1 MNQNL
6 NIHDIHKRLR
16 GLKHSNLP
24 IGNNYMIQENVKIS
38 IANNIPKDIMKSIEY
53 CCKKSNPFMFES
65 VLNLFDALYEC
76 ENGTISQLNKMGAY
90 ICEEGAPKVR
100 DSKETNTN
108 LRRKLGRIK
117 SKLTTKVNHAFE
129 DAQKA
134 VLGKV
139 HAAQRNFHQNTQ
151 QISNNVKSGLGMNT
165 EPNDAKTEAYIK
177 CYENIIESLSKYEDC
192 DRILENYDK
201 ISRRF
206 NLEKLFIENT
216 RTNGYQ
222 DTVHELCKFIETYDM
237 PNIVKYNTVLETA
250 WYGFEQTCSE
260 YDMKGLVECATD
272 HFLMK
277 ENGLAD
283 CTKILENTKIIPPEF
298 MPADM
303 VLLTELDPEDKT
315 SDVFSMHKDIKDQ
328 MIGESSDIVL
338 EDYNFN
344 KIFSEYKKTEEASDE
359 TKLMTIAR
367 KLYTKNVTNIVD
379 ETPNFLNWIRLVFVL
394 GTAAIHPV
402 ITVVIFIGDIF
413 ARLHFERDECEKM
426 LRCFDSEIK
435 KSETKMKSTTDPEE
449 KDRLKKY
456 IDALKK
462 SHKKIDEYYEKML
475 SEKDLDKKYGLADD
489 DDAGDSF
496 GDIKNSIIS
505 DDDDDF
511 DFNID
516 DWDDDFLESGA
527 LNTID
532 TIDNLTTDLP
542 DYSNIGMDT
551 ITHMSIFNGDDIDA
565 LAKLSVMY
573 PEVWAPELMEAAI
586 SKELYKIRKGKV
598 TFENALERFQ
608 MINAYE
614 NARTVLK
621 AYDPKNKKVSTIAE
635 SIYDFSCM
643 IEAMEAINS
652 IIYTH
657 KNKNLMVEGSFLN
670 SLKLSGIKLK
680 KIMKKVSDK
689 EKAISKNIDMTMN
702 QFTKSVENSLTNE
715 NREAV
720 IRGSVIPQASK
731 IIKLAITSGLLWLVN
746 PALSVIT
753 ALGYLGLSSKH
764 KGKERQLILD
774 ELENELKICEKYIEM
789 AERKEDMRALKKLY
803 AIQKNLQRQH
813 QRIRYKMKVDF
824 NQNVPSSTKGQRL
837 R

>member
-16 GLKHSNLP
+16 GLKQSNLP
-24 IGNNYMIQENVKIS
+24 IGSNYMIQENVKIS

-65 VLNLFDALYEC
+65 VLNLFDTLYEC
-76 ENGTISQLNKMGAY
+76 ENTTIGQLNKMGAY
-90 ICEEGAPKVR
+90 ICEEGAPRVR

-117 SKLTTKVNHAFE
+117 SKLTTKMNHAFE
-129 DAQKA
+129 DAQKDILSKIYA
-134 VLGKV
+134 T
-139 HAAQRNFHQNTQ
+139 QNNFQHNTQ
-151 QISNNVKSGLGMNT
+151 DISNNIKSGLGMKT
-165 EPNDAKTEAYIK
+165 EPTDTKTEAYIK
-177 CYENIIESLSKYEDC
+177 CYENIIESISKCEDC

-206 NLEKLFIENT
+206 NLERLFIENT
-216 RTNGYQ
+216 RINGFQ
-222 DTVHELCKFIETYDM
+222 DTVHELCKFVETYDM

-250 WYGFEQTCSE
+250 WYGFEHTGCE
-260 YDMKGLVECATD
+260 YSIKEMVQVATD
-272 HFLMK
+272 HFIIK
-277 ENGLAD
+277 ENGVVD
-283 CTKILENTKIIPPEF
+283 CTKILENTKIIPPEC

-303 VLLTELDPEDKT
+303 MLLTELDPEDKT
-315 SDVFSMHKDIKDQ
+315 PDVFSMHKEIKDQ
-328 MIGESSDIVL
+328 MIEESSDLIL
-338 EDYNFN
+338 ESYDFN
-344 KIFSEYKKTEEASDE
+344 KIFSDYKKSEDAKDE
-359 TKLMTIAR
+359 SKLMSIAR
-367 KLYTKNVTNIVD
+367 KLYTKSVSNIVD
-379 ETPNFLNWIRLVFVL
+379 ETPNFLNWIRMVFVL

-402 ITVVIFIGDIF
+402 ITVVVFIGDIF

-426 LRCFDSEIK
+426 LKCFDSEIN
-435 KSETKMKSTTDPEE
+435 KSETKMKSTKDPEE

-475 SEKDLDKKYGLADD
+475 SDKDLDKKYGLADD
-489 DDAGDSF
+489 DDEDSKDSF
-496 GDIKNSIIS
+496 GSIKNSIL
-505 DDDDDF
+505 DDDDDLDF
-511 DFNID
+511 DD
-516 DWDDDFLESGA
+516 YWDDSFFEA
-527 LNTID
+527 TVNTID
-532 TIDNLTTDLP
+532 TIDNITADLP

-551 ITHMSIFNGDDIDA
+551 ITHMSIFNGDDIDT

-573 PEVWAPELMEAAI
+573 PEVWGPELMESAI
-586 SKELYKIRKGKV
+586 SRELYKIRKGKV
-598 TFENALERFQ
+598 VFENALERFQ

-614 NARTVLK
+614 NARNILK
-621 AYDPKNKKVSTIAE
+621 TYDPKVESVSTIAE
-635 SIYDFSCM
+635 SIYDLTCLV
-643 IEAMEAINS
+643 EAMEAISS

-657 KNKNLMVEGSFLN
+657 KNKNLMVEASFIN

-680 KIMKKVSDK
+680 NIMKKLSDK
-689 EKAISKNIDMTMN
+689 EKTISKNIDVTMS
-702 QFTKSVENSLTNE
+702 QLTKSVENSLTNE

-720 IRGSVIPQASK
+720 IKGSVIPQASK
-731 IIKLAITSGLLWLVN
+731 IVKLAITSGLLWLVN

-753 ALGYLGLSSKH
+753 ALGYLGASAKH
-764 KGKERQLILD
+764 KGKERQIILD

-803 AIQKNLQRQH
+803 AIRTNLQRQH

-824 NQNVPSSTKGQRL
+824 NQNVPNTTKGQRL
-837 R
+837 Q